1 MAEIFLAFG
10 YEITVQEHLAA
21 SEEPE
26 VGGALQARSHTI
38 LFPFPRSAG
47 GANRGPHGY
56 AGGAF

>member
-26 VGGALQARSHTI
+26 VGGGGIIQARSHTI
-38 LFPFPRSAG
+38 LFPFPLRSTG
-47 GANRGPHGY
+47 GANR
-56 AGGAF
+56 